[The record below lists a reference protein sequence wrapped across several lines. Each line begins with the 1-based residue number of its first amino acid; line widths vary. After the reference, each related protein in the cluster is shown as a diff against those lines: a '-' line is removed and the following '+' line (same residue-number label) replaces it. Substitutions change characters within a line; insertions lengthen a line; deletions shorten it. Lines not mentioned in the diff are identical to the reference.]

1 MALAV
6 VGLLVQGRV
15 PVVVKTQEDFLCQ
28 PAGSP
33 LVLACYRVTNGELLQ
48 DESPLAEHQT
58 Q

>member
-1 MALAV
+1 M
-6 VGLLVQGRV
+6 QGRV